1 MANRWSRVTGCEPL
15 TSEARPRGLGGAV
28 TTTRRTCLAAAA
40 ALALAAGA
48 AAQDGPPR
56 PLGPFIEV
64 VPTEGRAAV
73 RLAAAQVVRV
83 ARVETH
89 TVIDTTAWV
98 QQRTT
103 ESVESV
109 ARRLAA
115 AGQRLVALTDLR
127 DARTYLAADRVVLVR
142 EAYEQHAAGARATVV
157 MVGLRFNTD
166 VAVRET
172 VEQVMAALGHGAAAP
187 RRNGGQP
194 ANPAAGGDAR

>member
-1 MANRWSRVTGCEPL
+1 MTSRWSRVTDPEPHP
-15 TSEARPRGLGGAV
+15 SEARPRGLGGAV
-28 TTTRRTCLAAAA
+28 TRLRRTLLATAA

-98 QQRTT
+98 QQRTI
-103 ESVESV
+103 EPIDSV

-115 AGQRLVALTDLR
+115 AGQRLVALTDLSNGR
-127 DARTYLAADRVVLVR
+127 IWLAADRIVLVR
-142 EAYEQHAAGARATVV
+142 GSEERHAAGARAAIV

-166 VAVRET
+166 IAVRES
-172 VEQVMAALGHGAAAP
+172 VEEVMAALRRAADG
-187 RRNGGQP
+187 NGP
-194 ANPAAGGDAR
+194 PEAPAAGPAR